1 MSESTPARK
10 HFQQLAPDRDCQ
22 ECRPRRAAYHRYASE
37 IPAMPAG
44 APQEVKHSNAAGA
57 RVSIT
62 HQPFSSTSQRTIK
75 HTQCHRVKTIAIGE
89 IWSRL
94 RLSTTIVHHFVRAQL
109 VKVLIACRPSLL
121 SLQTAHAQ
129 AR

>member
-22 ECRPRRAAYHRYASE
+22 ECRPRRAAYHGYASE

-44 APQEVKHSNAAGA
+44 AP
-57 RVSIT
+57 VSIT